1 MPLPSGQSSAVARG
15 AATPGGNS
23 QAGARRG
30 KIGKKR
36 TTRRSR
42 NTSRQESEDVAPSE
56 DTNQTAETEEKENAR
71 GGRGGLDAETA
82 AIMNAF
88 VDRLGAAGVAG
99 LQREYA
105 ELKAFLP
112 PNRSATAFEANRMR
126 NRYSD
131 QLCYDATRVKLT
143 YNVPPDVDYIHAN
156 IVDIPG
162 LGNRFICAQASAR
175 QPSLPIRTDAH
186 FDRAFGC
193 VSLEVGERSA
203 PAALRLHVYTWKEWP
218 DKGVPPAGF
227 GVLRL
232 LRTIRRF
239 RNGNIVVHCSAGVG
253 RTGTVVALAII
264 VARLLDKKPFT
275 VYDVVKDLRCRR
287 HNAVQTEAQY
297 LFIHRTV
304 CEYIQT
310 KGLQRPQ
317 IAQFMADYAAYVKAQ
332 TPAHPPSTSI
342 V

>member
-1 MPLPSGQSSAVARG
+1 MPLPTGQSGAVARG

-36 TTRRSR
+36 ATRRSR

-112 PNRSATAFEANRMR
+112 PNRSAVAFEANRMR

-175 QPSLPIRTDAH
+175 PPPL
-186 FDRAFGC
+186 
-193 VSLEVGERSA
+193 VGERSA

-275 VYDVVKDLRCRR
+275 VRARSSALIPLLQVFDVVKDLRCRR

-297 LFIHRTV
+297 LFVHRTV

-332 TPAHPPSTSI
+332 APAHPPSTSI

>member
-1 MPLPSGQSSAVARG
+1 MPLPSGQSGAVARG

-71 GGRGGLDAETA
+71 GGRGGLDPETA

-175 QPSLPIRTDAH
+175 
-186 FDRAFGC
+186 
-193 VSLEVGERSA
+193 
-203 PAALRLHVYTWKEWP
+203 
-218 DKGVPPAGF
+218 PP
-227 GVLRL
+227 L
-232 LRTIRRF
+232 LTSI
-239 RNGNIVVHCSAGVG
+239 VHCSAGVG

-275 VYDVVKDLRCRR
+275 VFDVVKDLRCRR

-297 LFIHRTV
+297 LFVHRTV

-317 IAQFMADYAAYVKAQ
+317 IALFMADYAAYVKAQ